1 MRVYVAGASREM
13 DRCAAAMA
21 LVRELGGTITCDW
34 VEAIRASG
42 SPANEGKTDE
52 ERRADA
58 TEDLKGVSDA
68 DVLWLL
74 APEGT
79 SAGAWT
85 ELGYALALRSTTRHH
100 ESGRP
105 LRIVVSGRASARS
118 IFAALADEEIPS
130 DIAAAR
136 RIALLVE
143 RGRRVEGFLEGS
155 R

>member
-1 MRVYVAGASREM
+1 VKVYVAGASREM

-34 VEAIRASG
+34 VENVRALG
-42 SPANEGKTDE
+42 AANEGMTDE
-52 ERRADA
+52 ARRSFA

-74 APEGT
+74 APEGP

-85 ELGYALALRSTTRHH
+85 ELGFALALRSTTRHH
-100 ESGRP
+100 ERERP
-105 LRIVVSGRASARS
+105 MRIVVSGAASARS
-118 IFAALADEEIPS
+118 IFSALADEEIPS

-143 RGRRVEGFLEGS
+143 GRVHLASFIEER

>member
-34 VEAIRASG
+34 VEAIRAHG
-42 SPANEGKTDE
+42 PANEGMTDE
-52 ERRADA
+52 DRRSFA

-74 APEGT
+74 APEGA

-85 ELGYALALRSTTRHH
+85 ELGFALALRSTRARLDPA
-100 ESGRP
+100 RP
-105 LRIVVSGRASARS
+105 MRIVVSGPASARS
-118 IFAALADEEIPS
+118 IFSALADEEIPS

-143 RGRRVEGFLEGS
+143 GRVHLASFIEER